1 MKNLENKTIVAFH
14 IGRGGRFNNAGH
26 TSFVGEKS
34 ISNFVDSLFLN
45 EDETEYTD
53 GNGNKIG
60 LTVKECN
67 SGIGI
72 INIDGG
78 YDTTYTCYL
87 QDCSDEELEI
97 IAKTKEE
104 RGYFASENLYEEV
117 KLEMIER
124 GLILET
130 EDEEN

>member
-26 TSFVGEKS
+26 TSFIGEKS
-34 ISNFVDSLFLN
+34 ISNFVDSLFLK
-45 EDETEYTD
+45 EDKTEYTD

-60 LTVKECN
+60 LTVEECN

-72 INIDGG
+72 INIDGD

-104 RGYFASENLYEEV
+104 RGYFASENVYKEV

-124 GLILET
+124 GLIE
-130 EDEEN
+130 EEEEEN